1 MNRNILITLASIA
14 LGASAVAQ
22 AGNGNGHGYG
32 YGRDR
37 HQGRD
42 MARVLHVE
50 PLVERV
56 RYSVPVEQCWDEH
69 QVRRQGNA
77 SGAIVGGVVGAMLGS
92 AVGKDGNRNA
102 TTVGGALLGA
112 AIGSNVGNGGRERH
126 SVRQVCE
133 VHDEARWE
141 ERVVAY
147 RVTYV
152 YNGRRDVARM
162 DHDPGRYFRLADA
175 RRWG

>member
-1 MNRNILITLASIA
+1 MNRNILIGLITLA
-14 LGASAVAQ
+14 LGATATAQ
-22 AGNGNGHGYG
+22 AGNGNGHG
-32 YGRDR
+32 RSHDR
-37 HQGRD
+37 HRDD

-56 RYSVPVEQCWDEH
+56 RYTVPVEQCWDEH
-69 QVRRQGNA
+69 RVRRDANA
-77 SGAIVGGVVGAMLGS
+77 GGAIVGGVVGAMLGS
-92 AVGKDGNRNA
+92 AVGQDGHRGA
-102 TTVGGALLGA
+102 ATVGGALLGA
-112 AIGSNVGNGGRERH
+112 AIGSNVGDNRVRH
-126 SVRQVCE
+126 SVRERCE
-133 VHDEARWE
+133 VHHETRWE

-152 YNGRRDVARM
+152 YNGRRDVTRL